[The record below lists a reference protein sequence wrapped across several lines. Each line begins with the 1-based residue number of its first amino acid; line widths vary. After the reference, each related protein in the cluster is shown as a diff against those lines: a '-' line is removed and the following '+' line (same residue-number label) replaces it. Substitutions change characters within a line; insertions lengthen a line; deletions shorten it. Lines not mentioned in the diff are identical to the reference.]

1 VEYLVLARKWRPQVF
16 EDVLGQEAVVRTLK
30 NAITQERIAH
40 AFLFSGPRGVG
51 KTSIARILA
60 KALNCEQ
67 GPTPTPCN
75 VCVHCREITDG
86 IAIDVREID
95 GASNRGIDEIRELR
109 ENVKFAPASGRYK
122 IYIIDEVHMLTTPA
136 FNALLKTLEEPPA
149 HVIFIFA
156 TTETQKVPAT
166 ILSRCQC
173 FDFRRIPLKQI
184 TGNLKKIAT
193 EEKIRIS
200 DNGLSWIAEAGDG
213 SLRDAQ
219 SIFDQVISYAGAE
232 IEDQAVEEIL
242 GRSDRRFLFVLSEA
256 VLARDAGRCLTI
268 IDEAYNAGLDMR
280 YFYQTLLGHFRNLL
294 FTGIA
299 GDKDALV
306 DLPAEEAIKLKAQ
319 AAGQPTETL
328 QRYLEILMAEEESVR
343 RSMNPRLNLEAV
355 LCRMAFLE
363 SLIPIEAVLARME
376 GLEKRL
382 GGGTTPGGAGGG
394 FGAVH
399 PSENVSGGEWG
410 RTASRAG
417 AAGMQARSG
426 NGGSVTAV
434 GTPMGRNAYGDGKAL
449 PTGRRDAASPD
460 SGNMAAAIPAAE
472 ARAPYRTEAEADQ
485 GKDHPQTVNGAATG
499 GGKPPDGDWQGY
511 MEFVKRQDPALCA
524 KLESGKCLCCEEGRL
539 RIGFEKGYLFFDDVV
554 GRKAELAEHGRR
566 FFRRETAL
574 EIEALAPD
582 AASPTTPRNG
592 NGNGNGRAAKNHR
605 IQEIRREALSHPL
618 VLKILDAFPGA
629 EVRDVKVIET
639 PAPAA
644 AVTRQPVPQPD
655 EEDMSMDSS
664 PPED

>member
-1 VEYLVLARKWRPQVF
+1 VEYRVLARKCRPQVF
-16 EDVLGQEAVVRTLK
+16 EDVLGQEHVVRTLQ
-30 NAITQERIAH
+30 NAITGGRIAH

-60 KALNCEQ
+60 KAINCEK

-75 VCVHCREITDG
+75 QCVHCREITNG
-86 IAIDVREID
+86 NAIDVREID

-184 TGNLKKIAT
+184 TENLNKIAT

-200 DNGLSWIAEAGDG
+200 DNGLAWIAEAGDG

-256 VLARDAGRCLTI
+256 VLARNAGRCLTI
-268 IDEAYNAGLDMR
+268 INEAYNAGLDMR

-299 GDKDALV
+299 GERDALV
-306 DLPAEEAIKLKAQ
+306 DLPAEEAVKLKAQ

-328 QRYLEILMAEEESVR
+328 QRYLEILMAEEDSVR

-355 LCRMAFLE
+355 LCRMAYL
-363 SLIPIEAVLARME
+363 SPLIPIEAVLARME
-376 GLEKRL
+376 ELERRL
-382 GGGTTPGGAGGG
+382 GGGTTPGGAGGSG
-394 FGAVH
+394 GAAH
-399 PSENVSGGEWG
+399 PSENGSGGERG
-410 RTASRAG
+410 RTASRTG
-417 AAGMQARSG
+417 AAGIQARSA
-426 NGGSVTAV
+426 NGGDAPAAVTPA
-434 GTPMGRNAYGDGKAL
+434 GRNAYGNGEAL
-449 PTGRRDAASPD
+449 STGRRNAASPD
-460 SGNMAAAIPAAE
+460 PGNMAAAIPAAE
-472 ARAPYRTEAEADQ
+472 ARAPYRTEAEMDQ
-485 GKDHPQTVNGAATG
+485 ANGHPQTINGAETSG
-499 GGKPPDGDWQGY
+499 EKPPDGEWQGFK
-511 MEFVKRQDPALCA
+511 EFVKRQDPALCA
-524 KLESGKCLCCEEGRL
+524 KLESGKCLCCKEGRL
-539 RIGFEKGYLFFDDVV
+539 RIGFEKGYLFLDDVLRRQTDL
-554 GRKAELAEHGRR
+554 GEYGRR

-582 AASPTTPRNG
+582 AAGSTTPRNG
-592 NGNGNGRAAKNHR
+592 NGNENSRATKNHR
-605 IQEIRREALSHPL
+605 IQELRREALSHPM
-618 VLKILDAFPGA
+618 VRKILDAFPGA
-629 EVRDVKVIET
+629 EVREVKVIEAT
-639 PAPAA
+639 APAA
-644 AVTRQPVPQPD
+644 AVTRQPVPQQN
-655 EEDMSMDSS
+655 EEDVSLDSS

>member
-1 VEYLVLARKWRPQVF
+1 MEYRVLARKCRPQVF
-16 EDVLGQEAVVRTLK
+16 EDVLGQDHVVRTLQ
-30 NAITQERIAH
+30 NAITGGRIAH

-60 KALNCEQ
+60 KALNCEK
-67 GPTPTPCN
+67 GPTPTPCGE
-75 VCVHCREITDG
+75 CVHCREITG
-86 IAIDVREID
+86 GNAIDVREID

-149 HVIFIFA
+149 HVIFVFA

-184 TGNLKKIAT
+184 TENLKKIAT

-232 IEDQAVEEIL
+232 IGDQAVEEIL

-299 GDKDALV
+299 GEKDTLV

-319 AAGQPTETL
+319 AAGQATETL

-355 LCRMAFLE
+355 LCRMAYL
-363 SLIPIEAVLARME
+363 SPLIPIEAVLARME
-376 GLEKRL
+376 GLERLL
-382 GGGTTPGGAGGG
+382 GGDDGRGRKRWLQRS
-394 FGAVH
+394 
-399 PSENVSGGEWG
+399 PSVGKSERW
-410 RTASRAG
+410 RSRAG
-417 AAGMQARSG
+417 GDPGGRRRNEGKTGKWGERCGGRDA
-426 NGGSVTAV
+426 GGS
-434 GTPMGRNAYGDGKAL
+434 
-449 PTGRRDAASPD
+449 
-460 SGNMAAAIPAAE
+460 
-472 ARAPYRTEAEADQ
+472 Q
-485 GKDHPQTVNGAATG
+485 
-499 GGKPPDGDWQGY
+499 
-511 MEFVKRQDPALCA
+511 
-524 KLESGKCLCCEEGRL
+524 RL
-539 RIGFEKGYLFFDDVV
+539 RKWRGIADGTSECGFAGP
-554 GRKAELAEHGRR
+554 GEHGRR
-566 FFRRETAL
+566 NPCGGGARALPDRSGSGSGEWSSANHQRRGNGRRETPGRGMAGL
-574 EIEALAPD
+574 QGICEASGSGPLRQARFGKVPLL
-582 AASPTTPRNG
+582 
-592 NGNGNGRAAKNHR
+592 
-605 IQEIRREALSHPL
+605 RR
-618 VLKILDAFPGA
+618 G
-629 EVRDVKVIET
+629 
-639 PAPAA
+639 
-644 AVTRQPVPQPD
+644 
-655 EEDMSMDSS
+655 SS
-664 PPED
+664 PDWF